1 MKKYFY
7 LDESPFYKNKYVI
20 SMNHDL
26 FLFPTGTTGSF
37 NVFIA
42 RVLNLSYADFLRYCR
57 DRLGAELI
65 GKNRRYVVPY
75 FENNQSTS
83 ALIKLL
89 NTRME
94 YIMHEHEFPFEYA
107 EDKDGQVIRTPFIT
121 PNENNE
127 GIIDKA

>member
-7 LDESPFYKNKYVI
+7 LEESPVYKNKYI
-20 SMNHDL
+20 IRMNHEF
-26 FLFPTGTTGSF
+26 FLFPNGISGSY

-42 RVLNLSYADFLRYCR
+42 RLLNLSYADYLRYSR

-65 GKNRRYVVPY
+65 GKNTRYIIPY
-75 FENNQSTS
+75 YENNAETR

-94 YIMHEHEFPFEYA
+94 YIMHEHEFPFSYM
-107 EDKDGQVIRTPFIT
+107 EDKDGNVLRTPL
-121 PNENNE
+121 
-127 GIIDKA
+127 